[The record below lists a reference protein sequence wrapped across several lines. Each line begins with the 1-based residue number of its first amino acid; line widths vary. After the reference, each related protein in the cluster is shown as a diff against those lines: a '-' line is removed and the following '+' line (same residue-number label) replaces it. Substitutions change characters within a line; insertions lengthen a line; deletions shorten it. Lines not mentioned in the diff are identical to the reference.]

1 MKRISCTTWM
11 LLLLVAFSF
20 LETKARPHH
29 NYPTPTPSP
38 IPTPTPTPTP
48 APSPIPTPT
57 PTPTPTLTMGET
69 TQLPSPDNGNGN
81 LLLVQDAQLTAAGT
95 LESLSFFVTTPAG
108 SLILGVYDA
117 SGTGGGPGKLLAST
131 APFTPVAGWNTQPVI
146 APVKLTV
153 GTYWLAYLPS
163 DNNLAFLKENA
174 KGTAYYYAFA

>member
-1 MKRISCTTWM
+1 M

-38 IPTPTPTPTP
+38 IP
-48 APSPIPTPT
+48 IPT

-69 TQLPSPDNGNGN
+69 SQLPSPDNGNGV

-117 SGTGGGPGKLLAST
+117 SGIGRRSGKTISFDRPLYTSRGLEHAAGHRPRQANGGYLRDRLS
-131 APFTPVAGWNTQPVI
+131 AGR
-146 APVKLTV
+146 
-153 GTYWLAYLPS
+153 
-163 DNNLAFLKENA
+163 
-174 KGTAYYYAFA
+174 